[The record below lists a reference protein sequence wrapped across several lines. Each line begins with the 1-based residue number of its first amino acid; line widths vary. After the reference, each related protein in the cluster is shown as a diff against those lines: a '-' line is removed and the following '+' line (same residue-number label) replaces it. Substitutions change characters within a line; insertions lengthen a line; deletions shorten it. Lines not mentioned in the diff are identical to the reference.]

1 MKRRTFFSKLTKGL
15 LGIGIFSAVP
25 KPEAEPVSDDLDL
38 SINGLDSPPGM
49 VFGDDGIYFVD
60 PIGDKVV
67 IVGVEDAD
75 GEFIQTR
82 QFNLPEF
89 GKSDYHLTTVNKAK
103 K

>member
-25 KPEAEPVSDDLDL
+25 KAEPKAEPVSDLDL
-38 SINGLDSPPGM
+38 SINDLNSPQGM
-49 VFGDDGIYFVD
+49 VFGDDGAYIID
-60 PIGDKVV
+60 GDDNVV
-67 IVGVEDAD
+67 AVGIETAD